1 MGPGERNLRSRDGR
15 ASAGESDDSG
25 EGTAFWDAD
34 RDTGDS
40 GGEGL
45 NRMSCVLRPTT
56 ENDLP
61 FVVETER
68 DAAQSR
74 YVSEQSKEQHA
85 IYLTDPNI
93 RHLIIENEERAAG
106 YLILAG
112 LNDPNESIEFRRM
125 VVAEKGTGLGRKAL
139 RLAKAIV
146 FEELGAHRLW
156 LDVKD
161 FNIRA
166 RHLYETEG
174 FTVEGIWREHL
185 KTQNG
190 RESLVFMSM
199 LRKEFL
205 S

>member
-1 MGPGERNLRSRDGR
+1 
-15 ASAGESDDSG
+15 
-25 EGTAFWDAD
+25 
-34 RDTGDS
+34 
-40 GGEGL
+40 
-45 NRMSCVLRPTT
+45 MSCVLRPTT

-85 IYLTDPNI
+85 IYLADPNI

-139 RLAKAIV
+139 RLVKAIV

-190 RESLVFMSM
+190 RESIVFMSM